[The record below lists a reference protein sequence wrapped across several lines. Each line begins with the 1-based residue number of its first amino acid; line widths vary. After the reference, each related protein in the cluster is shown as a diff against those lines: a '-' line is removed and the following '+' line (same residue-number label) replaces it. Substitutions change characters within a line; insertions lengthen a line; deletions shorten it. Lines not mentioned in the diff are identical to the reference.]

1 MRVKLYA
8 LHQLLGQREDI
19 ILGAE
24 DMVDG
29 DAAGDLLE
37 ILEFNLQREG
47 TALEIVL
54 QDAPFKLENG
64 VIEMDGNSGVLADV
78 GLKGLLTAYA
88 LPLPLADYRAVI
100 DASREIVE
108 HLPHLT
114 ELLG

>member
-1 MRVKLYA
+1 MKLYT
-8 LHQLLGQREDI
+8 LHQLFGQGEDI

-24 DMVDG
+24 DMIDG

-54 QDAPFKLENG
+54 QDAPFKLKNG
-64 VIEMDGNSGVLADV
+64 VIEMDGNSRVLADV
-78 GLKGLLTAYA
+78 GLKSLLTAYA
-88 LPLPLADYRAVI
+88 LPLPLADDRTVI

>member
-1 MRVKLYA
+1 MELYA
-8 LHQLLGQREDI
+8 LHQLFGQGEDI

-37 ILEFNLQREG
+37 ILELDLQREG

-54 QDAPFKLENG
+54 QDAPFELENG
-64 VIEMDGNSGVLADV
+64 MIEMDGYSRVLADV

-108 HLPHLT
+108 HLPHLA
-114 ELLG
+114 ELLS